1 MTWSLRSLL
10 CSSLSML
17 VSDICC
23 LKHGAA
29 SQPRCLKWCEVP
41 ASEKLALLEGMMCSS
56 FSACARLEM
65 HLDLLLY
72 LCCLVGLISVS

>member
-29 SQPRCLKWCEVP
+29 ARPRCLNWCEVL
-41 ASEKLALLEGMMCSS
+41 AAAKLALLEGMTCSS
-56 FSACARLEM
+56 FGACARLEM
-65 HLDLLLY
+65 HLDLSLY
-72 LCCLVGLISVS
+72 LCCLVE